1 MLDILL
7 TVRETDPSITIN
19 NNSSLWFIYDK
30 LIIYLMNLHG
40 MSGRYCC

>member
-7 TVRETDPSITIN
+7 TVRETDPFIN

-30 LIIYLMNLHG
+30 LIIFLMNLHE

>member
-7 TVRETDPSITIN
+7 RVREMDPSIN

-30 LIIYLMNLHG
+30 LIIYLMNLRE